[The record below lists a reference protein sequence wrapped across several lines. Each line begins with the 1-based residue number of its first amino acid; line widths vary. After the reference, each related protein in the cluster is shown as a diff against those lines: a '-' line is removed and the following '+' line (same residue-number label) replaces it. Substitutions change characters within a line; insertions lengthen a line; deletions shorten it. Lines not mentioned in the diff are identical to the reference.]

1 MRIAVVS
8 PTYLAAENRKNV
20 AELARHA
27 TVRVV
32 SPDAGLHQVFSDLI
46 EAPRGE
52 DARDFAL
59 YPPRRLAG
67 SIYLL
72 RSRDLG
78 FAAFAPDIVHVEHDP
93 WSAIFWQAAF
103 CRARYAP
110 AARMVVTAKKNTYR
124 RYPGPA
130 GRLKDR
136 LARRGLARVDHVIA
150 ASGMTA
156 DLFRR
161 AFAVPAARITVIHH
175 LGVDT
180 AVFAPAGGREGRAGR
195 VRVGYC
201 GRLEAHKGLADLVE
215 ATGRARAATGI
226 DITLSLLGEGSL
238 EAVLAAEAVRHEWV
252 EVLPT
257 VAQAAVA
264 EFLRGLDIFVL
275 PARVLPDHQEHDAHA
290 LLEALA
296 CGVASI
302 GTRSGIIPEVL
313 GDGTGL
319 LAAPGE
325 PRSIADALATLAA
338 DPARRAGLGR
348 RGREKALRDF
358 SLAAVSERKIEVYE
372 HVLAAA

>member
-8 PTYLAAENRKNV
+8 PAYLAAENRKNV
-20 AELARHA
+20 AALARDA
-27 TVRVV
+27 EVRVI
-32 SPDAGLHQVFSDLI
+32 SPDAGLHQVFSGLI
-46 EAPRGE
+46 EAPSGE
-52 DARDFAL
+52 DARHFAL
-59 YPPRRLAG
+59 YPPRRVVG
-67 SIYLL
+67 SVYVL

-78 FAAFAPDIVHVEHDP
+78 LAAFEPDIVHVEHDP
-93 WSAIFWQAAF
+93 WAAIFWQAAF

-110 AARMVVTAKKNTYR
+110 AARMVITAKKNTYH

-130 GRLKDR
+130 GWLKGR

-150 ASGMTA
+150 ASEMTA
-156 DLFRR
+156 ELYREIFG
-161 AFAVPAARITVIHH
+161 VPATRITVIHH

-180 AVFAPAGGREGRAGR
+180 AVFAPTDGQAGDGGQ
-195 VRVGYC
+195 VVVGFC
-201 GRLEAHKGLADLVE
+201 GRLEAHKGLTDLIE
-215 ATGRARAATGI
+215 ATRRARAATGI
-226 DITLSLLGEGSL
+226 DITLRLLGEGSL
-238 EAVLAAEAVRHEWV
+238 GATLAAEADKREWI
-252 EVLPT
+252 ELLPT

-264 EFLRGLDIFVL
+264 DFLRGLDIFAL

-302 GTRSGIIPEVL
+302 GTRSGIMPEIL

-325 PRSIADALATLAA
+325 PESIADALATLAA
-338 DPARRAGLGR
+338 DSARRVELGR
-348 RGREKALRDF
+348 RGREKALREF
-358 SLAAVSERKIEVYE
+358 SLEAVAARKIEVYE

>member
-8 PTYLAAENRKNV
+8 PAYLAAENRKNV

-27 TVRVV
+27 DVRVV
-32 SPDAGLHQVFSDLI
+32 SPDAGLHQVFAGLI
-46 EAPRGE
+46 EAPGGE
-52 DARDFAL
+52 DARHFAL
-59 YPPRRLAG
+59 YPPCRVAG
-67 SIYLL
+67 PIYLL

-78 FAAFAPDIVHVEHDP
+78 FAAFKPDIIHVENDP
-93 WSAIFWQAAF
+93 WAAVFWQATF

-110 AARMVVTAKKNTYR
+110 RARMVITAKKNTYR

-130 GRLKDR
+130 GWLKDR

-150 ASGMTA
+150 ASAMTA
-156 DLFRR
+156 DLYRQTFG
-161 AFAVPAARITVIHH
+161 VPAARITVIHH

-180 AVFAPAGGREGRAGR
+180 AVFAPADGRNGRAGR
-195 VRVGYC
+195 VTVGYC
-201 GRLEAHKGLADLVE
+201 GRLEAHKGLADLIE

-238 EAVLAAEAVRHEWV
+238 EAMLAAEAARHEWV

-257 VAQAAVA
+257 VTQAAVA
-264 EFLRGLDIFVL
+264 DFLRRLDIFAL

-296 CGVASI
+296 CGVASV
-302 GTRSGIIPEVL
+302 GTRSGIIPEIL

-319 LAAPGE
+319 LATPGE
-325 PRSIADALATLAA
+325 PESIADALVTLAA
-338 DPARRAGLGR
+338 DPARRAEHGR

-358 SLAAVSERKIEVYE
+358 SLAAVAERKIEVYE